1 MAPGM
6 DNYDSAEDDPQKD
19 LTAVER
25 RKRTRRVNQAQE
37 RADERAI
44 IESTAGVMR
53 QSKKDALTKKV
64 WETESHK
71 KDARK
76 RSGSTKE
83 SSQPKKVKQGLG
95 AMLEAQPVPTGTKAR
110 AAPLK
115 PGPSK
120 PAPSKP
126 KPSKSKSKD
135 AEAPKRQFAPA
146 SLDSTEDDEPPPKKA
161 LAKPQRLV
169 LSDDEC
175 SDELPEQGSEHHDDE
190 QPAEDDS
197 EAEEEEEEDLEIG
210 EEELAREKPTII
222 KRRRHVAV
230 DEDVD
235 MPSSRNAS
243 PTRSSSRASRASSG
257 RGSEFE
263 VPADTEA
270 EDLFN
275 NAEDNE
281 DDEDDPQ
288 PHRRSSHSAAG
299 DSGHA
304 LTSDDDGNNPV
315 PSRQR
320 KSAQQAKYDAEVL
333 AVHKR
338 KAPPSKPTKRQ
349 RKAGA
354 GDQSEWDRTIRLV
367 TPPSGVGQLRLGD
380 QTARMQTLIRKTIA
394 LVAVDVTFECA
405 YPAIPDR
412 GAYVA
417 TFLYDA
423 ARQLTALTSDVK
435 RALKN
440 RIKTDDNFCRLLADL
455 VLARVS
461 ILRNQVKSSMTTK
474 VAGYLQLGAAGVKPV
489 HVRSRISAARRDQA
503 YIFPILFQAAIR
515 TEPDVGD
522 AGESDDPEPPAMK
535 FKTDLPF
542 HAPPIIEVLQ
552 QVFFSKKGIGRKYQ
566 DRFKSYNAK
575 YPNELELPSSML
587 ALAAVHLASAIDMW
601 QTGREVGGSEFS
613 QGTLETT
620 YNRLVDFIADTR
632 AHSPD
637 GMHRTMHALY
647 KAVTYVLCIHG
658 GCYLIHLQAFYPSFR
673 YRRPRRSQQY
683 PDTCT

>member
-44 IESTAGVMR
+44 IESTAGMVSCANR
-53 QSKKDALTKKV
+53 RRTRSRKKV
-64 WETESHK
+64 C
-71 KDARK
+71 
-76 RSGSTKE
+76 
-83 SSQPKKVKQGLG
+83 SSCPGLG

-587 ALAAVHLASAIDMW
+587 ALAAVHAAANSAKGLW
-601 QTGREVGGSEFS
+601 RRPT
-613 QGTLETT
+613 
-620 YNRLVDFIADTR
+620 NRLVDFIADTR

-647 KAVTYVLCIHG
+647 KAVTY
-658 GCYLIHLQAFYPSFR
+658 AFYPSFR